1 MSLHIYLIHNYEN
14 RRGLNQY
21 SLNFLFGF
29 LSAFNNEIKPLQI
42 KFIDELEEDII
53 LSNEKV
59 KKLNDVK
66 DYLKRLRKKNLS
78 SVNVKIDLNLFNM
91 MGVIILH
98 NSFNSKIYGDIELD
112 IYSNDKFESMA
123 ELIKEKKAFGYKL
136 DNYFSNLIKK
146 RALFRRV
153 YIDEKEEGEEDP
165 LDKVYEYD
173 IEKHKFVKN
182 MIKIVETHDKF
193 EELDEK
199 MKGFDRELISSW
211 VWNNFQDIIIRKAK
225 NNNVVIASGSFRQFS
240 DSRETL
246 KSLYFDCIDEIF
258 VDIFNVKPIEE
269 RIKEKAME
277 MQKKL

>member
-1 MSLHIYLIHNYEN
+1 MEIEGKKVLVTGGAGFIGSHLVERFVNEN
-14 RRGLNQY
+14 ALKVIVY
-21 SLNFLFGF
+21 DNFSTG
-29 LSAFNNEIKPLQI
+29 K
-42 KFIDELEEDII
+42 
-53 LSNEKV
+53 
-59 KKLNDVK
+59 
-66 DYLKRLRKKNLS
+66 
-78 SVNVKIDLNLFNM
+78 
-91 MGVIILH
+91 
-98 NSFNSKIYGDIELD
+98 
-112 IYSNDKFESMA
+112 
-123 ELIKEKKAFGYKL
+123 
-136 DNYFSNLIKK
+136 
-146 RALFRRV
+146 RV